1 MSINTSDSR
10 IKKVAWLNN
19 HQDISSYS
27 KLQLQKFL
35 FFYEMF
41 QFAESKEY
49 DFSSLKAYKNG
60 PVFSNFYGDITYR
73 EDEVLDSIKRFS
85 DELDCG
91 DIDEENALTSKF
103 LIETLTDSEL
113 SSLSH
118 EFNFWN
124 THNKEISE
132 NIKHIDMKERDITQ
146 EDIDLVQLIK
156 IPEPEYNYKII
167 KIANKRFIVSEEDFS
182 KLSENHLELL
192 DILSVDDELL
202 NPVYIKVDCEGR
214 LLID

>member
-19 HQDISSYS
+19 RQDISSYS

-85 DELDCG
+85 DGLDSG

-132 NIKHIDMKERDITQ
+132 NIKQIDMKERDITQ

-156 IPEPEYNYKII
+156 ISEPEYNYKII
-167 KIANKRFIVSEEDFS
+167 KIANKRFVVSEEDFN

-192 DILSVDDELL
+192 DILSVDDNLL

>member
-19 HQDISSYS
+19 RQDISSYS

-49 DFSSLKAYKNG
+49 DFSSWKAYKNG

-73 EDEVLDSIKRFS
+73 EDEVVDSIKRFS
-85 DELDCG
+85 DGLDSG

-132 NIKHIDMKERDITQ
+132 NIKQIDMKERDITQ

-156 IPEPEYNYKII
+156 ISEPEYHYKII
-167 KIANKRFIVSEEDFS
+167 KIANKRFVVSEEDFN

-192 DILSVDDELL
+192 DILSVDDNLL